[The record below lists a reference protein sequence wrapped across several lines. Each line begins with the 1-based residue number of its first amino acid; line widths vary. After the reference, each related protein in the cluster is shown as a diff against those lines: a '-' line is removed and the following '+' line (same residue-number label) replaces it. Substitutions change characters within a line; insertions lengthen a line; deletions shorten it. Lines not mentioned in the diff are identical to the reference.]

1 METGPH
7 SADRLKRNTS
17 LGVESRQAALGKKRS
32 WSLQSERATRP
43 RAWPPGLAKLMA

>member
-1 METGPH
+1 MRLCAVLRGEKGGGSLKTVPH

-32 WSLQSERATRP
+32 WSLQ
-43 RAWPPGLAKLMA
+43 